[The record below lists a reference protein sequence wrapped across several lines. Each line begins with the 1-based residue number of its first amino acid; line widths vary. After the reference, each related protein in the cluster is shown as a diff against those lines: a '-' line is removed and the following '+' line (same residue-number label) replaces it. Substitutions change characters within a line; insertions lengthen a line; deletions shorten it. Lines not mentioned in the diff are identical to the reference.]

1 MAPTVGHVHGGVEFL
16 EGFFPWIEEFIIF
29 QMRKSR
35 LERIYISFEFI
46 GSDS

>member
-1 MAPTVGHVHGGVEFL
+1 MGLVHGGVEFL
-16 EGFFPWIEEFIIF
+16 EGFSLGIEEFIIF

-46 GSDS
+46 GPDS